1 MVTIIMIA
9 IKKKTIKMFITKN
22 TRNKYNLR
30 QGNKHNQHY

>member
-1 MVTIIMIA
+1 MVTIITIA
-9 IKKKTIKMFITKN
+9 IKKTIKMLITKN